1 MKQNRFLQYLYFLF
15 LKDSFTLEGR
25 ASRLQYIARTFVVIL
40 SLCGLYF
47 LSLFGYMSE
56 TVISKLVIS
65 ILPTILL
72 LYTAL
77 LEVRRLHD
85 LGFSGWWI
93 LLIML
98 LSPLALV
105 IIILFSIIR
114 GTKGEN
120 KYGEESK
127 F

>member
-1 MKQNRFLQYLYFLF
+1 
-15 LKDSFTLEGR
+15 
-25 ASRLQYIARTFVVIL
+25 
-40 SLCGLYF
+40 
-47 LSLFGYMSE
+47 MSE